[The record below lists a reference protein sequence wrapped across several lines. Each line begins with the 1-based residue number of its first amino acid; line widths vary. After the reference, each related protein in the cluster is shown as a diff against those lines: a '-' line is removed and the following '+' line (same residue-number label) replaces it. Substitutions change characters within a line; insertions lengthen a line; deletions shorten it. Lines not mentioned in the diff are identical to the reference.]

1 MIINK
6 TKLKLN
12 LSTGISRFWIA
23 LNILVF
29 LYMLPIGNRPLD
41 EFDIIPYYIFDLS
54 RIPYEFFKNLLEIP
68 DFTSTLTTDILW
80 AFSIALCT
88 AFTSLVFLMLSIWV
102 IRGFKK

>member
-1 MIINK
+1 MIQ
-6 TKLKLN
+6 
-12 LSTGISRFWIA
+12 
-23 LNILVF
+23 
-29 LYMLPIGNRPLD
+29 IGNSPLD
-41 EFDIIPYYIFDLS
+41 DFDILPDYIFDLS

-88 AFTSLVFLMLSIWV
+88 AFTSLVFLVLSIWV